1 MWQWSGRGSGV
12 TEGMA
17 PAVASPLACLG
28 EPMKGLTAV
37 RAPTVSQGVK
47 ERRASCTAA
56 PPGNRVGFGAAAG
69 TAAALCP
76 CRSVRTIFHG
86 CLQRDSSSV
95 L

>member
-47 ERRASCTAA
+47 ERRAS
-56 PPGNRVGFGAAAG
+56 
-69 TAAALCP
+69 
-76 CRSVRTIFHG
+76 
-86 CLQRDSSSV
+86 
-95 L
+95 